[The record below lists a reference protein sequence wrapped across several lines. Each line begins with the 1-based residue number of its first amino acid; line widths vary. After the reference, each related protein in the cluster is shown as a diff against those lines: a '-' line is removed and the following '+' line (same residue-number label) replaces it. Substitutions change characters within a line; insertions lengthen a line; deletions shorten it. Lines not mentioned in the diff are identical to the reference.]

1 MNTHAPTSRSAIV
14 RILRG
19 FAILIIGMLIAAP
32 IKAGS
37 ATNSG
42 HFPLYPVIQDNVAFW
57 KDVYTKYSRNHGVI
71 HDKNDLSIV
80 YEVVVKLDRDLPGAE
95 KANKLLLDRK
105 TREYRD
111 ILTRLSRSAP
121 VSSKEKRIA
130 AMFTGKNATREM
142 AAAAESIRVQTGMK
156 ERFLEGVVRSGAYM
170 SAIKQIFRSYALP
183 EELAYLPHVESSF
196 DTSAF
201 SKVGASGVWQFTKST
216 GKNYLRIDRAVD
228 ERSDP
233 ILAAHAAAKYLKN
246 SYDQLGTWPLALTSY
261 NYGTAGMKRAVNE
274 KGSYERIFSE
284 YEKGHF
290 KFASR
295 NFYSEFLAALISAKE
310 LEQDPSIRLD
320 RPEPIRSVTLKKS
333 AGIREIRNHYGVS
346 TSTLERLNPALRPDV
361 FSGVRSVPKGYALR
375 LPAPRQA
382 DQPVIAAREKKTP
395 VKGVTAAVHRVRQG
409 DTLTSIAR
417 QYGISPQS
425 LARANGIDGSIIR
438 VGQKLHIPARTSTVI
453 SVASTALGTKT
464 LPRLA
469 VYKTTVHNGKRY
481 GKIQV
486 QPGESLHLLA
496 QWTATP
502 PVVLQR
508 LNNLEVAG
516 KVLPG
521 KHLVLVFDK
530 VSVDFFHK
538 KRQQFHTRAQKD
550 EAAAIRTTG

>member
-1 MNTHAPTSRSAIV
+1 M
-14 RILRG
+14 
-19 FAILIIGMLIAAP
+19 
-32 IKAGS
+32 
-37 ATNSG
+37 
-42 HFPLYPVIQDNVAFW
+42 
-57 KDVYTKYSRNHGVI
+57 
-71 HDKNDLSIV
+71 

-95 KANKLLLDRK
+95 KANELLLDRK

-284 YEKGHF
+284 YDKGHF

-310 LEQDPSIRLD
+310 LEQAPSIL
-320 RPEPIRSVTLKKS
+320 
-333 AGIREIRNHYGVS
+333 
-346 TSTLERLNPALRPDV
+346 
-361 FSGVRSVPKGYALR
+361 
-375 LPAPRQA
+375 
-382 DQPVIAAREKKTP
+382 
-395 VKGVTAAVHRVRQG
+395 
-409 DTLTSIAR
+409 
-417 QYGISPQS
+417 S
-425 LARANGIDGSIIR
+425 LI
-438 VGQKLHIPARTSTVI
+438 HI
-453 SVASTALGTKT
+453 
-464 LPRLA
+464 
-469 VYKTTVHNGKRY
+469 
-481 GKIQV
+481 
-486 QPGESLHLLA
+486 
-496 QWTATP
+496 
-502 PVVLQR
+502 
-508 LNNLEVAG
+508 
-516 KVLPG
+516 
-521 KHLVLVFDK
+521 
-530 VSVDFFHK
+530 
-538 KRQQFHTRAQKD
+538 
-550 EAAAIRTTG
+550 